1 MKTGHR
7 GCRPHIILYLR
18 INSVSPGRELISNQE
33 MKNMGAKLAVA
44 VAVLLVSIPS
54 LAQVEPAATAGRA
67 LPVKLSVGAG
77 MDYWSGDWKDNNGD
91 IYRWGPAVWAT
102 ATIWHCLG
110 VNAEGHSM
118 IVGGNQ
124 GASNYK
130 LFVGE
135 GGLMCTMGYWGRFQ
149 PIYKG
154 ELGFAS
160 LSQPGNG
167 TGHLHSTYSTWSVGG
182 GAEYH
187 TGGHWWT
194 RVDFTYEAI
203 PNFHS
208 GVTNQN
214 HTLNP
219 RGVTFGETYRFGAS
233 GTRF

>member
-1 MKTGHR
+1 
-7 GCRPHIILYLR
+7 
-18 INSVSPGRELISNQE
+18 
-33 MKNMGAKLAVA
+33 MGAKLAVA
-44 VAVLLVSIPS
+44 VAILLVSIPS
-54 LAQVEPAATAGRA
+54 LAQVQPAARRGGG

-77 MDYWSGDWKDNNGD
+77 MDYLSGDWRAGD
-91 IYRWGPAVWAT
+91 INRWGPAAWAT

-110 VNAEGHSM
+110 INAEGHSM

-124 GASNYK
+124 LASKYK

-149 PIYKG
+149 PIFKG
-154 ELGFAS
+154 GLGFAS

-167 TGHLHSTYSTWSVGG
+167 TGQLHSTYSTWSVGG

-187 TGGHWWT
+187 MWGHWWT
-194 RVDFTYEAI
+194 RVDYTYEAI
-203 PNFHS
+203 PSFHS
-208 GVTNQN
+208 SVSNQN

-219 RGVTFGETYRFGAS
+219 RGISFGATYRFGES